1 MFELRRRFQVALRGR
16 LKMTAAYGTQTR
28 REEKISLYK
37 TNSFWEIG
45 SYLVYT
51 MLWTRGVDTSVW
63 SDHFVLYEYRLIEM
77 FEKRILMTQDTA
89 ELRGWEVKREKIV
102 RPAAEWERVGVGLP
116 FERDSNARHLV
127 KGI

>member
-1 MFELRRRFQVALRGR
+1 
-16 LKMTAAYGTQTR
+16 
-28 REEKISLYK
+28 
-37 TNSFWEIG
+37 
-45 SYLVYT
+45 

-116 FERDSNARHLV
+116 FERDSNALHLV

>member
-1 MFELRRRFQVALRGR
+1 
-16 LKMTAAYGTQTR
+16 
-28 REEKISLYK
+28 
-37 TNSFWEIG
+37 
-45 SYLVYT
+45 

-77 FEKRILMTQDTA
+77 FEKRILMTQDTV
-89 ELRGWEVKREKIV
+89 ELRGWDVKREKIA
-102 RPAAEWERVGVGLP
+102 RPAAQWERVGVGLP

>member
-1 MFELRRRFQVALRGR
+1 
-16 LKMTAAYGTQTR
+16 
-28 REEKISLYK
+28 
-37 TNSFWEIG
+37 
-45 SYLVYT
+45 

-63 SDHFVLYEYRLIEM
+63 NDHFVLYEYRLIEM

-89 ELRGWEVKREKIV
+89 ELRGWDVKREKIV
-102 RPAAEWERVGVGLP
+102 RPAAQWERVGIGLP